1 MHLNVMYQWVCT
13 IHVHV
18 GGTMYNSLCFEE
30 NIDFECGTCEYI
42 HVYTG
47 TSSSSS
53 NFFFEQD
60 PKYIYIYIHYIEYK
74 HDAKLHAIS

>member
-42 HVYTG
+42 HVYMVLHLLHQT
-47 TSSSSS
+47 
-53 NFFFEQD
+53 FFLNKIQN
-60 PKYIYIYIHYIEYK
+60 IYIYIHYIEYK

>member
-1 MHLNVMYQWVCT
+1 MGIGT

-30 NIDFECGTCEYI
+30 NIDFECGTSEYI
-42 HVYTG
+42 HVYMVLHLLHQT
-47 TSSSSS
+47 
-53 NFFFEQD
+53 FFLNKIQNI
-60 PKYIYIYIHYIEYK
+60 YIYIYIHYIEYK